1 MPAQGPRPVRNIGI
15 LAHID
20 AGKTSLT
27 ERILYVSGRLRSAGD
42 IDEGTTATDYL
53 DVERERGITVKAAA
67 AHLEW
72 RPAATSGEVLRINLI
87 DTPGHVD
94 FSSEVDRSLRA
105 LDGAVVLLC
114 AVAGVQSRTETLYR
128 ACARRGAARLAF
140 VNKMDRRGA
149 SFRRAF
155 DDLKRILDP
164 GAIAI
169 QLPWGEG
176 ESFRGVIDLVEMKA
190 YELCAA
196 RRDEGAAA
204 LADQGREAD
213 PYRPKA
219 LPLPPE
225 LAEAASEARSA
236 LVEALASLGGEG
248 PGPAA
253 GRAAADG
260 FAADRGP
267 STVLLEDYVAGR
279 ESAGPTVKAALR
291 AATLAGKATP
301 VLCGTAFADG
311 AAALLLDAVADYLPA
326 PEEAVMPEGRDP
338 ATGLPVEPAPG
349 DPFSALVFKTVAD
362 ASLGRLSWIRL
373 WSGSASSGDKV
384 LDARSGRS
392 YRIARIFKI
401 QADKLDS
408 VPRAEAGDIVA
419 LAFGGQAQVAGG
431 TGATLCDPRRPILY
445 ERISFDEPVVSL
457 AVEPRTREDGERLRA
472 GVAALVD
479 DDPSIRARDD
489 PLTGRV
495 ELSGMGELHLEI
507 AVDRLQRER
516 GARIKVG
523 KPRVS
528 YKEVLSGEGR
538 AREDFDRDLGGER
551 ARAAVALRLGP
562 GNPGAGISLSLDLP
576 GKAAPVLVEALR
588 RGVEAALSVGPAA
601 GFPLDGAEVLI
612 DGLSLPGGLSAPGK
626 AAERAVEIAASLAA
640 AKAAAA
646 AGAVVVEP
654 VMRLELTVPEDFLG
668 AAAAAVS
675 GRGGRIESVDEAPGG
690 GRAIVGAAPLRRLFG
705 FATELRSATEGRAE
719 YLARFLRYEPV
730 PRDFSDFT

>member
-1 MPAQGPRPVRNIGI
+1 
-15 LAHID
+15 
-20 AGKTSLT
+20 
-27 ERILYVSGRLRSAGD
+27 VSGRLRSAGD

-72 RPAATSGEVLRINLI
+72 RPAATSGEALRINLI

-155 DDLKRILDP
+155 DDLRRILDP
-164 GAIAI
+164 GAIAV

-176 ESFRGVIDLVEMKA
+176 ESFRGVVDLVEMKA

-196 RRDEGAAA
+196 RCDEGGAAA
-204 LADQGREAD
+204 ADPGREAGS
-213 PYRPKA
+213 PRPKA

-225 LAEAASEARSA
+225 LAADAARARSA

-248 PGPAA
+248 ADG
-253 GRAAADG
+253 AAAS
-260 FAADRGP
+260 FAAE
-267 STVLLEDYVAGR
+267 LLEDYVAGR
-279 ESAGPTVKAALR
+279 ESEASAVRASLR

-311 AAALLLDAVADYLPA
+311 AASLLLDAVADYLPA
-326 PEEAVMPEGRDP
+326 PEEAVKPEGRDP
-338 ATGLPVEPAPG
+338 ATGLAVAPGPG
-349 DPFSALVFKTVAD
+349 DPFSALVFKTVSD
-362 ASLGRLSWIRL
+362 SSLGRLSWVRV
-373 WSGSASSGDKV
+373 WSGAASAGDKV
-384 LDARSGRS
+384 LDARSGKS
-392 YRIARIFKI
+392 YRIARVFRI
-401 QADKLDS
+401 QADKLEA
-408 VPRAEAGDIVA
+408 VPGAEAGDIAA
-419 LAFGGQAQVAGG
+419 LAFGGQSQAAGG
-431 TGATLCDPRRPILY
+431 TGATLCDPRKPILY
-445 ERISFDEPVVSL
+445 EQISFDEPVVSL

-472 GVAALVD
+472 GVAALVE

-528 YKEVLSGEGR
+528 YRELLSGEGR

-551 ARAAVALRLGP
+551 ARASVSLRLGP
-562 GNPGAGISLSLDLP
+562 GKPGAGISLSLDLP
-576 GKAAPVLVEALR
+576 GKASPVLVEALR

-601 GFPLDGAEVLI
+601 GFPLDGAEAVV
-612 DGLSLPGGLSAPGK
+612 DGLSVPSGLSAPAK
-626 AAERAVEIAASLAA
+626 SAERAVEIAASLAA

-654 VMRLELTVPEDFLG
+654 VMRVELAVPEDFLG

-690 GRAIVGAAPLRRLFG
+690 GRAVVGAAPLRRLFG

-719 YLARFLRYEPV
+719 YFARFLRYEPV
-730 PRDFSDFT
+730 PRDFSDFS

>member
-1 MPAQGPRPVRNIGI
+1 MPPDAPRPIRNIGI

-53 DVERERGITVKAAA
+53 EVERERGITVKAAA
-67 AHLEW
+67 AYLEW
-72 RPAATSGEVLRINLI
+72 RPAAPSGETLRINLI

-140 VNKMDRRGA
+140 INKMDRRGA

-155 DDLKRILDP
+155 DDLRRILDP
-164 GAIAI
+164 GAIAV

-176 ESFRGVIDLVEMKA
+176 ESFRGVVDLVEMKA
-190 YELCAA
+190 YEFGPA
-196 RRDEGAAA
+196 RPTAS
-204 LADQGREAD
+204 
-213 PYRPKA
+213 
-219 LPLPPE
+219 PLPPE
-225 LAEAASEARSA
+225 LARAASEARSA
-236 LVEALASLGGEG
+236 LVEALASLGG
-248 PGPAA
+248 A
-253 GRAAADG
+253 GADG
-260 FAADRGP
+260 AANPFA
-267 STVLLEDYVAGR
+267 TLLEDYVAGR
-279 ESAGPTVKAALR
+279 ESAGPAVKAALR
-291 AATLAGKATP
+291 AATLAGRATP

-338 ATGLPVEPAPG
+338 ATGLPVEPSPG
-349 DPFSALVFKTVAD
+349 DPFSALVFKTVSD
-362 ASLGRLSWIRL
+362 ASLGRLSWVRL
-373 WSGSASSGDKV
+373 WSGAVAAGDKV

-392 YRIARIFKI
+392 YRIARIFRI
-401 QADKLDS
+401 QADKLETAPS
-408 VPRAEAGDIVA
+408 AEAGDIVA
-419 LAFGGQAQVAGG
+419 LAFGGQAQAAGG

-472 GVAALVD
+472 GVAALVE

-528 YKEVLSGEGR
+528 YREILSGEGS

-551 ARAAVALRLGP
+551 ARASVSLRLGP
-562 GNPGAGISLSLDLP
+562 GRPGAGISLSLDLP
-576 GKAAPVLVEALR
+576 GKASPLLVEALR

-601 GFPLDGAEVLI
+601 GFPLDGAEAVV

-626 AAERAVEIAASLAA
+626 AGERAVEIAASLAA

-646 AGAVVVEP
+646 AAAVVVEP
-654 VMRLELTVPEDFLG
+654 VMRVELIVPEDFLG

-690 GRAIVGAAPLRRLFG
+690 GRAVVGAAPLRRLFG
-705 FATELRSATEGRAE
+705 FATELRSVTEGRAE
-719 YLARFLRYEPV
+719 YFARFLRYEPV
-730 PRDFSDFT
+730 PRDFSDFS